1 MSKNNLMQKIFVWL
15 YRIFSFLVPS
25 GIAIY
30 TFLISSLLK
39 DDISITQKIG
49 MVGIFT
55 LIIMAIIAVYFLGK
69 HFKNS
74 LNKITNEILE
84 CMDNEKK
91 AQLII
96 KKRKIE
102 GKQEMFRNACFLVPF
117 IIFWLLCVT
126 IEKGIVSLRGTLMFI
141 CLSMS
146 TGFGFNG
153 VVQYLNTKK

>member
-1 MSKNNLMQKIFVWL
+1 MKTNNLKQNIFIWL
-15 YRIFSFLVPS
+15 YRIFSYFVPG
-25 GIAIY
+25 GIALY

-39 DDISITQKIG
+39 EDVSIVQKIG
-49 MVGIFT
+49 VVGIFT
-55 LIIMAIIAVYFLGK
+55 LIIIAIIAVYFLGK

-84 CMDNEKK
+84 CMDNERK
-91 AQLII
+91 AQLIL

-102 GKQEMFRNACFLVPF
+102 GKQELFRNACFLVPF

-141 CLSMS
+141 CLSMA
-146 TGFGFNG
+146 TGFGFNS
-153 VVQYLNTKK
+153 VVQFLNTKK